1 MDEEDYGETG
11 MALMF
16 NVCLIT
22 WLFGTFLFQHMMEVY
37 VVPRNVYYKNK
48 AAQEGGGDSF
58 VNSAMFLSQNE

>member
-1 MDEEDYGETG
+1 
-11 MALMF
+11 MF